1 MFHSL
6 ISYQL
11 SVISYQLSVISYQLS
26 VISYQLSASEG
37 KRQKKESGNPP
48 T

>member
-6 ISYQL
+6 
-11 SVISYQLSVISYQLS
+11 ISYQLSVISYQLS

-37 KRQKKESGNPP
+37 KRQKKKSGNPP
-48 T
+48 K